1 MKKRVV
7 SLLVCACMCAAMLAG
22 CGDKPSDNAGSTA
35 AEPRSESAASS
46 ASSAGTSSQPEKA
59 DAEKSDIKI
68 GFAMKTLDNSYF
80 VSLVGAVEEL
90 AAAEGWECTTLNAN
104 MDSTKEAENMET
116 FITQGMDLIFL
127 DSVDPTACVPSI
139 NAAAEA
145 DIPVVNLD
153 SGVAEC
159 EQCTTIYADNYQNG
173 RMVGLAYG
181 KAVPADQEIIG
192 VMISSLK
199 GNVACT
205 ERRTG
210 LYCGILEARIGCT
223 EEEAWELAETFENE
237 VANSGKATNED
248 AKFTVRGQG
257 WGDATRQQALEASE
271 DLITAN
277 KDLTC
282 VLGDASENL
291 LGAKMALENAGIE
304 GVDLVCA
311 SDGPME
317 VLDLIKAGEFF
328 GTGENSPWM
337 VSAKGIEVA
346 KEILIDGKDWRSY
359 PEVIR
364 TEAIAITK
372 ENVEERYEFGY

>member
-35 AEPRSESAASS
+35 AEPKSESAASS

-173 RMVGLAYG
+173 RMLA
-181 KAVPADQEIIG
+181 
-192 VMISSLK
+192 
-199 GNVACT
+199 
-205 ERRTG
+205 
-210 LYCGILEARIGCT
+210 
-223 EEEAWELAETFENE
+223 W
-237 VANSGKATNED
+237 
-248 AKFTVRGQG
+248 
-257 WGDATRQQALEASE
+257 
-271 DLITAN
+271 
-277 KDLTC
+277 
-282 VLGDASENL
+282 
-291 LGAKMALENAGIE
+291 
-304 GVDLVCA
+304 
-311 SDGPME
+311 PME
-317 VLDLIKAGEFF
+317 KQC
-328 GTGENSPWM
+328 
-337 VSAKGIEVA
+337 
-346 KEILIDGKDWRSY
+346 RR
-359 PEVIR
+359 IR
-364 TEAIAITK
+364 KSLES
-372 ENVEERYEFGY
+372 